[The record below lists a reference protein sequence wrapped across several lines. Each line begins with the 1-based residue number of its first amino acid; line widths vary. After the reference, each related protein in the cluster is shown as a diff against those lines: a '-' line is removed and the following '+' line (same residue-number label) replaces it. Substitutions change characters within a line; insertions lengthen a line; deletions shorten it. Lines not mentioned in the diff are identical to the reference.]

1 LQLAEKFDLQE
12 EKVRIHGALTRF
24 QQPNLITRALEL
36 SLDQDVIR
44 IQDTPRIIMG
54 MAANP
59 SALRITWE
67 FMKDNWKEFDRRYGG
82 GGFAVMR
89 LVSITGAFNTIE
101 DLHDVKAFFD
111 ANPVPAATRTVEQS
125 LERIN
130 LNNKWLDLNV
140 PTLSDWF
147 S

>member
-1 LQLAEKFDLQE
+1 MQE
-12 EKVRIHGALTRF
+12 EKVRIQGALTRF
-24 QQPNLITRALEL
+24 KQPDLITRALEL
-36 SLDQDVIR
+36 SLDPDVIR

-54 MAANP
+54 LAGNP
-59 SALRITWE
+59 YALRTTWE

-89 LVSITGAFNTIE
+89 LVSITGAFNTAE
-101 DLHDVKAFFD
+101 DAIDVKEFFN

-130 LNNKWLDLNV
+130 LNSQWLDFNIAA
-140 PTLSDWF
+140 LSEWF
-147 S
+147 D